1 MKNPSPQIRILV
13 HYILKYVLVFSPT
26 ENRSF
31 KKRITIGSKSL
42 WSCFDF
48 FKAISESCIYYVV
61 IHKVWWNGNSF
72 FRFLQFF
79 HVICFLVSMFSSLR
93 TEVRGDFNFHGTKW
107 CCKPPVLLVGQKNC
121 PLHEMLT
128 RLVITENAFQQC
140 FQ

>member
-1 MKNPSPQIRILV
+1 MSLFFLL
-13 HYILKYVLVFSPT
+13 LKTGPLKSVSQLGQTLYEVVLIFLWT
-26 ENRSF
+26 F
-31 KKRITIGSKSL
+31 K
-42 WSCFDF
+42 D
-48 FKAISESCIYYVV
+48 ISESCIYFVV

-128 RLVITENAFQQC
+128 RLVITENAFFDGKQHPKNIC
-140 FQ
+140 FHGC